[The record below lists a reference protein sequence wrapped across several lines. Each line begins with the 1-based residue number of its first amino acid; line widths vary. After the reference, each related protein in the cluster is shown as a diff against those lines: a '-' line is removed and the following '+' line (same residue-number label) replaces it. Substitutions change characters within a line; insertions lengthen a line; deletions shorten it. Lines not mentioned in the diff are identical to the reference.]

1 MLSAT
6 SVNDPWIRRYHAS
19 ADNAIRLVC
28 FPHAGGSANYYL
40 SLSESLAPA
49 IEVLAVQYPGRQD
62 RHQERRVENI
72 SDLADLI
79 FAALKSWNDRPF
91 AFFGHSLGAI
101 LAFEVARRF
110 QQLDQAPVRL
120 FVSGRAAPTR
130 YRNDWIHRRDDTG
143 VVAELHR
150 IGGTDR
156 ALLND
161 PELLKLILPT
171 IRSDYKAL
179 ETYVFTPAPPLN
191 CAITALIGT
200 SDPKV
205 TAAEAAAWAE
215 QCAGEFELYTFP
227 GGHFYLDER
236 QPEVIDAITGSL
248 YSRRTRCARPMRRS
262 MT

>member
-6 SVNDPWIRRYHAS
+6 SVNDPWIRRYHVP
-19 ADNAIRLVC
+19 ADDAIRLVC

-62 RHQERRVENI
+62 RYQERCVDNVP
-72 SDLADLI
+72 DLADLI
-79 FAALKSWNDRPF
+79 FAALKSCNDPPF

-110 QQLDQAPVRL
+110 QRLGQAPARL

-161 PELLKLILPT
+161 PELLKLVLPT

-191 CAITALIGT
+191 CSITALIGT

-205 TAAEAAAWAE
+205 TADEAAAWAD
-215 QCAGEFELYTFP
+215 QCAGEFELCTFP
-227 GGHFYLDER
+227 GGHFYLNGR
-236 QPEVIDAITGSL
+236 QSEVVDAITGSL
-248 YSRRTRCARPMRRS
+248 YSRRLRCAKPMRQS
-262 MT
+262 TT